1 MTKNEK
7 YDRTYVS
14 TLLSSKLLQI
24 SIYKIE
30 WNIIQL
36 IVCREA

>member
-1 MTKNEK
+1 MNTVLSYKS
-7 YDRTYVS
+7 VQLS
-14 TLLSSKLLQI
+14 T
-24 SIYKIE
+24 YKIE

>member
-1 MTKNEK
+1 MNT
-7 YDRTYVS
+7 V
-14 TLLSSKLLQI
+14 LSSKLLEL